1 MIYLGW
7 PDDHYNFNQPNG
19 FRHPHLIRGAGG
31 CFYTFKSCG
40 LQFFYFVLNLFHVC

>member
-19 FRHPHLIRGAGG
+19 FRHPHLIRGGG
-31 CFYTFKSCG
+31 WGGVF
-40 LQFFYFVLNLFHVC
+40 LLI